1 MLTVGLSPFRDSPGP
16 FAGISWDLA
25 LSLTSS
31 PLSRPTSAD
40 SQTNPG
46 ADRLAQ
52 ARSFLLPPVL
62 SGPNLCPTLCCIF
75 KEAPGPL

>member
-1 MLTVGLSPFRDSPGP
+1 MLTVGLYPFRESPGP

-31 PLSRPTSAD
+31 PCRGPRLQTPRPT
-40 SQTNPG
+40 PG